1 MSEHAGFSPSV
12 AHRVWRLLPV
22 RQRRFALSRGT
33 ALLAPRPDRAPP
45 PARHGIA
52 VAGELGCA
60 SGLGE
65 GARLMLRG
73 LQQLDLPCWP
83 IDLPSPTGCAILPL
97 PAVAS
102 PPPGAPLVCHVNAP
116 MLPWAMLRLRRGLLR
131 GRRVIGYWA
140 WELQSVPADW
150 RPALNFVHEVWV
162 PSRFTAAALETVAP
176 GRVRVVPP
184 PIGALQQRRASLTR
198 GDFSLPDTA
207 LIVLVAF
214 NLASSFERK
223 NPLAAIAAFRAAFGD
238 RKDRLLVLKIA
249 NPEHFPDDFARI
261 RAAVGGSDNIRIDA
275 RTLPAAD
282 NAALTGCADIVLSL
296 HRSEGLGLVPAEA
309 MLLGKPVIAT
319 AWSGNMEYMDADS
332 AALVGCRLV
341 AARDARLVYQLSG
354 AVWAEPD
361 IGDAAAQLRRLAADP
376 AERVALGARGR
387 AAVMARLGTAGL
399 AEAVRSLGLPG
410 GLSLAA

>member
-22 RQRRFALSRGT
+22 RQRRLALSH
-33 ALLAPRPDRAPP
+33 ASAMIAPRPDRSPP

-60 SGLGE
+60 TGLGE

-73 LQQLDLPCWP
+73 LDALGVPSWP
-83 IDLPSPTGCAILPL
+83 IDVPSPTGGADI
-97 PAVAS
+97 AVPGHTP

-116 MLPWAMLRLRRGLLR
+116 MLPRAMWHLGRAALR

-140 WELQSVPADW
+140 WELQTVPADW
-150 RPALNFVHEVWV
+150 RPALSFVHEVWV
-162 PSRFTAAALETVAP
+162 PSAFTAAALEAVMP
-176 GRVRVVPP
+176 GRVRVVRP
-184 PIGALQQRRASLTR
+184 PIAVLPPTRTVLTR
-198 GDFSLPDTA
+198 SDFNLPDTA
-207 LIVLVAF
+207 LIVLVTF

-223 NPLAAIAAFRAAFGD
+223 NPLAAIAAFRAAFGA
-238 RKDRLLVLKIA
+238 RKDRLLLLKIA
-249 NPEHFPDDFARI
+249 NPDHFPADFARI
-261 RAAVGGSDNIRIDA
+261 RAAVGDTSNIRIDA
-275 RTLPAAD
+275 RTLPVAD
-282 NAALTGCADIVLSL
+282 HAALTACADVVLSL

-309 MLLGKPVIAT
+309 MLLGKPVVAT
-319 AWSGNMEYMDADS
+319 AWSGNMDYMDAQS

-341 AARDARLVYQLSG
+341 PSRDPRLVYQLPG

-361 IGDAAAQLRRLAADP
+361 VAEAAAHLRRLADP
-376 AERVALGARGR
+376 AERAALGGRGR

-399 AEAVRSLGLPG
+399 ADAVRSLGLPA
-410 GLSLAA
+410 GLSMAA

>member
-1 MSEHAGFSPSV
+1 MSEHASFSPSV

-22 RQRRFALSRGT
+22 RQRRLALSHGT
-33 ALLAPRPDRAPP
+33 AMFAPRPDRSPP
-45 PARHGIA
+45 VARHGIA

-73 LQQLDLPCWP
+73 LQLLGVPSWPLDV
-83 IDLPSPTGCAILPL
+83 PSPTGCADI
-97 PAVAS
+97 AVPEPT
-102 PPPGAPLVCHVNAP
+102 PPPPRAPLVCHVNAP
-116 MLPWAMLRLRRGLLR
+116 MLPRAMWHLGRALLR

-140 WELQSVPADW
+140 WELQTVPADW
-150 RPALNFVHEVWV
+150 RPALSFVHEIWV

-184 PIGALQQRRASLTR
+184 AIGALPPRRASLMR
-198 GDFSLPDTA
+198 ADFGLPDTA

-223 NPLAAIAAFRAAFGD
+223 NPLAAIAAFRAAFGA
-238 RKDRLLVLKIA
+238 RKDRLLLLKIA
-249 NPEHFPDDFARI
+249 NPDHFPGDFARI
-261 RAAVGGSDNIRIDA
+261 RDAVAGCDNIRIDA

-282 NAALTGCADIVLSL
+282 HAALTGCADIVLSL

-319 AWSGNMEYMDADS
+319 AWSGNMDYMDAQS

-341 AARDARLVYQLSG
+341 PARDPRGVYRLSG
-354 AVWAEPD
+354 AVWADPD
-361 IGDAAAQLRRLAADP
+361 ISEASAQLRRLADP
-376 AERVALGARGR
+376 AERAALGARGR
-387 AAVMARLGTAGL
+387 VAVTTRLGTAGL
-399 AEAVRSLGLPG
+399 AGAVRSLGLAA
-410 GLSLAA
+410 GLSMAA